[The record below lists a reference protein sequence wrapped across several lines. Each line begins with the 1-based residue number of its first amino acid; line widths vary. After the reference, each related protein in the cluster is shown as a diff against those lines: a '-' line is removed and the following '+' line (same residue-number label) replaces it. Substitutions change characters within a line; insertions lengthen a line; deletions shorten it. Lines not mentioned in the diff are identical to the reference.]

1 MAWNLLEL
9 HKTNPRNRLDG
20 SADSFFILWGNFRKS
35 WQVVCKS
42 RGIAGKVPRNRW
54 KLRQNREK
62 VPRNFLELPRFFQMV
77 PQDVQGV
84 PRNGGGVA
92 APWRACLGYPC
103 AFCCNAPGV
112 PRSLNTYLTLNHA
125 VMA

>member
-84 PRNGGGVA
+84 PRNGVELPPRGVRAWAIRVRFA
-92 APWRACLGYPC
+92 AMPPACP
-103 AFCCNAPGV
+103 V
-112 PRSLNTYLTLNHA
+112 P
-125 VMA
+125 